1 MNLRKMFEGRTP
13 YFVKTDKNVSEVVKY
28 MAERN
33 IGAVSVF
40 TSDNQLAGIFSER
53 DVLKRVVAADKNPSE
68 TKITEV
74 MTSKVY
80 VADSEEDLDDCL
92 KRMKLLNVRHLPVFK
107 AGIEYLGL
115 VSLRDLLLV
124 DLTHKDAEI
133 QQLNSYIYNTPI

>member
-13 YFVKTDKNVSEVVKY
+13 YFVRIDKNVSEVVKY

-33 IGAVSVF
+33 IGAVSIF
-40 TSDNQLAGIFSER
+40 TPDNQLAGIFSER
-53 DVLKRVVAADKNPSE
+53 DVLKRVVAADKNPNE

-74 MTSKVY
+74 MTAKVY
-80 VADSEEDLDDCL
+80 AADSEENLDDCL

-107 AGIEYLGL
+107 DGVQYLGL

-133 QQLNSYIYNTPI
+133 QQLSSYIYNTPI